1 MAAHH
6 GKYDVVKALIQKGA
20 NVNITTDNGWTPL
33 MAAANQGHLTI
44 MQALLDKNADTK
56 QTNGDGMTVFDIIE
70 SKDSNEVKV
79 RLLELVQKYRT

>member
-1 MAAHH
+1 
-6 GKYDVVKALIQKGA
+6 
-20 NVNITTDNGWTPL
+20 